1 MPVAGLASDPRI
13 IGPFSKRRSGI
24 VVLMVLLS
32 VMTYFDRTIITIA
45 GPGIMK
51 EFSLSE
57 TEMGAVYSAYLL
69 TYALLMVPGGLLADL
84 LGPRR
89 VLTFMALG
97 SAVFTGLTALAG
109 RPGLGA
115 YMGVIPS
122 FLMIRLALG
131 VCAAP
136 EYPSSGRMNANWT
149 PASERARIWGWIAS
163 GAGIGGAISPLLFTW
178 MSARY
183 GWRGAFCISAV
194 ASAILGAVWYWYARD
209 YPYGR
214 QSAPTARS
222 VQERRRTPWKQLL
235 TNRDLML
242 LTAGYVTVAYF
253 EYIFFYWLYYYFG
266 QIRHMGMN
274 QSVVYTTLMWLAW
287 FVMTPIG
294 GWVSDRAAARYGP
307 RVGRRLVPIV
317 GLTLSAILLYIGTN
331 LTDTVSVVTLLCLS
345 LGFAASSDGPYW
357 AAAIDAGGEH
367 SGVSGA
373 ILNTGGNLGGL
384 LAPVLTPFIASKAG
398 WSWGLYAGSLIVMI
412 GVALW
417 FFIGTSERVPAEAP
431 REAQ

>member
-1 MPVAGLASDPRI
+1 MPPAGLTSDPRI
-13 IGPFSKRRSGI
+13 VGPFSHRRTGI

-32 VMTYFDRTIITIA
+32 VMTYFDRIIIAIA

-122 FLMIRLALG
+122 FLMTRLALG
-131 VCAAP
+131 MCAAP

-149 PASERARIWGWIAS
+149 PVSQRARIWGWIAS
-163 GAGIGGAISPLLFTW
+163 GAGIGGAISPILFTW
-178 MSARY
+178 MSASY

-209 YPYGR
+209 SPYGR
-214 QSAPTARS
+214 QSSSDARTL
-222 VQERRRTPWKQLL
+222 ETRRRTPWKQLL
-235 TNRDLML
+235 TNRDLMF
-242 LTAGYVTVAYF
+242 LTAGYFAVAYV
-253 EYIFFYWLYYYFG
+253 EYIFFFWLYYYFG
-266 QIRHMGMN
+266 QIRHMGMD

-287 FVMTPIG
+287 FVMTPVG
-294 GWVSDRAAARYGP
+294 GWASDRSAALYG
-307 RVGRRLVPIV
+307 RRDGRRLVPIA

-331 LTDTVSVVTLLCLS
+331 LTDTVPVVTLLCLS
-345 LGFAASSDGPYW
+345 LGFAASSDGSYW
-357 AAAIDAGGEH
+357 AAAIEAGGEH

-373 ILNTGGNLGGL
+373 ILNTGANLGGV
-384 LAPVLTPFIASKAG
+384 LAPVLTPLIASKAG
-398 WSWGLYAGSLIVMI
+398 WSWGLYAGSLMLLI
-412 GVALW
+412 GAAMW
-417 FFIGTSERVPAEAP
+417 FFIGSSERVSAEAAH
-431 REAQ
+431 E